1 MLRAS
6 GEQFSP
12 EDPEGAMQKWGK
24 QHPIGFLIQPVDIA
38 RVIAFLASDEAR
50 IITGA
55 PIIADGGLSSQAGVQ

>member
-1 MLRAS
+1 
-6 GEQFSP
+6 
-12 EDPEGAMQKWGK
+12 MQKWGK